1 MEINILIIL
10 KWLFGGATLL
20 CLGWLSEE
28 RRSLKTRVDILEDK
42 IGLLTEDLDNVKDKI
57 DCIESHTDTV
67 ISNRLIPIQQ
77 SLELVNMNTINIST
91 DIKKL
96 INRLDKSG
104 CEC

>member
-28 RRSLKTRVDILEDK
+28 RRSLKTRVDILEGK
-42 IGLLTEDLDNVKDKI
+42 ITLLTEDLDNVKDKLAG
-57 DCIESHTDTV
+57 IESHTDIA
-67 ISNRLIPIQQ
+67 ISNRLVPLQQ

-96 INRLDKSG
+96 LNRLDKSD

>member
-1 MEINILIIL
+1 MEINLLIVL
-10 KWLFGGATLL
+10 KWLFSGATLL

-28 RRSLKTRVDILEDK
+28 RRSLKARVDILEGK
-42 IGLLTEDLDNVKDKI
+42 ISLLAEDLDNVKNKI

-67 ISNRLIPIQQ
+67 ISNKLTPIQQ

-96 INRLDKSG
+96 INRLDKSD

>member
-1 MEINILIIL
+1 MEINLLIVL
-10 KWLFGGATLL
+10 KWLFSGATLL

-28 RRSLKTRVDILEDK
+28 RRSLKTRVDILEGK
-42 IGLLTEDLDNVKDKI
+42 IGLLTEDLDNVKDKLAG
-57 DCIESHTDTV
+57 IESHTDIA
-67 ISNRLIPIQQ
+67 ISNRLAPIQQ

-96 INRLDKSG
+96 INRLDKSD

>member
-1 MEINILIIL
+1 M
-10 KWLFGGATLL
+10 

-28 RRSLKTRVDILEDK
+28 RRSLKTRVDILEGK
-42 IGLLTEDLDNVKDKI
+42 ISVLAEDLDNVKDKI
-57 DCIESHTDTV
+57 DGIESHTDTV
-67 ISNRLIPIQQ
+67 ISNRLVPIQQ

-96 INRLDKSG
+96 INRLDKSD

>member
-1 MEINILIIL
+1 MEINLLIVL
-10 KWLFGGATLL
+10 KWLFSGATLL

-28 RRSLKTRVDILEDK
+28 RRSLKTRVDILEGK
-42 IGLLTEDLDNVKDKI
+42 ISLLVEDLDNVKDKI
-57 DCIESHTDTV
+57 DDIESHTDTV
-67 ISNRLIPIQQ
+67 ISNRLVPIQQ

-96 INRLDKSG
+96 INRLDKSD

>member
-1 MEINILIIL
+1 MEINLLIVL
-10 KWLFGGATLL
+10 KWLFSGATLL

-28 RRSLKTRVDILEDK
+28 RRSLKTRVDILEGK
-42 IGLLTEDLDNVKDKI
+42 ISLLAEDLGNVKDKLAG
-57 DCIESHTDTV
+57 IESHTDIA
-67 ISNRLIPIQQ
+67 ISNRLVPIQQ

-96 INRLDKSG
+96 INRLDKSD